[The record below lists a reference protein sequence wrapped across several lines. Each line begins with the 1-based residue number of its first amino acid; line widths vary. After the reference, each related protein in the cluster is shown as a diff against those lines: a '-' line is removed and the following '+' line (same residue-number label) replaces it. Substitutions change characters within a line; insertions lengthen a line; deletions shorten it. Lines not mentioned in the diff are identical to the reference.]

1 MKHFWLFFLFL
12 SLILMCYTYL
22 FYPFILWVLSK
33 FKNQALDTFGETD
46 DLPFVSV
53 IMPVHNEES
62 VLNDK
67 IHSLKQLHYPKDK
80 IIFYIGS
87 DASNDY
93 TNAILHTEFDFAK
106 VYFNT
111 NRTGK
116 PGMVNILVSKA
127 FEFKPAGP
135 DHILLFTDAS
145 VMLEPSCLFHLVKYY
160 KNPKMGLVDA
170 NMQNL
175 GIKKDNISFAESSY
189 VSMEVKIKHW
199 ESIVFNKM
207 VGPFG
212 GCFTIRSNYFE
223 PIPDNFLVDDFYLCM
238 QVFKKSG
245 WAINSIEALS
255 FESVSQELR
264 EEFRRK
270 SRIASGNIQNLS
282 YFNYFLSKDFRDSV
296 FAIYSHK
303 VIRWFVPVLALI
315 FYISL
320 SMLSISHQQPF
331 FNILVSITIILIC
344 IPLLEIIFSKL
355 KIVVSPIKSLNYFLW
370 MNVALL
376 KGFFGYL
383 KGIKSNVWKPTKRY

>member
-1 MKHFWLFFLFL
+1 
-12 SLILMCYTYL
+12 MCYTYL
-22 FYPFILWVLSK
+22 IYPFLLWLLSK
-33 FKNQALDTFGETD
+33 FKNPVLDTYVETD
-46 DLPFVSV
+46 ELPFVSV

-62 VLNDK
+62 VLNEK
-67 IHSLKQLHYPKDK
+67 IYSLKQLHYPKNK

-87 DASNDY
+87 DASSDH
-93 TNAILHTEFDFAK
+93 TNAILQTEFDFAK
-106 VYFNT
+106 VFINK

-116 PGMVNILVSKA
+116 PGMVNMLVSKA
-127 FEFKPAGP
+127 FEHKAPGP
-135 DHILLFTDAS
+135 DHILLLTDAS
-145 VMLEPSCLFHLVKYY
+145 VMLDQNCLFHLVKYY
-160 KNPKMGLVDA
+160 KIPEMGLVDA

-175 GIKKDNISFAESSY
+175 GMKKDNISFAESSY

-199 ESIVFNKM
+199 ESILFNKM

-245 WAINSIEALS
+245 WAINSIDALS
-255 FESVSQELR
+255 YESVSQELS

-270 SRIASGNIQNLS
+270 ARIASGNIQNLS
-282 YFNYFLSKDFRDSV
+282 YFNYFLSKDFRNAA

-303 VIRWFVPVLALI
+303 VIRWFVPVLALV

-320 SMLSISHQQPF
+320 IMLSISHQQPF
-331 FNILVSITIILIC
+331 LNILVSLTIMLIC
-344 IPLLEIIFSKL
+344 IPLLEIIFSKF